1 MLDDTGESPPP
12 SVYILDVDTL
22 VWTRSITH
30 APAEEDNPGARSLHV
45 TTVCARRGRS
55 AASMLEAL
63 AGSAGGV
70 SRNTSS
76 CFSEGQAP
84 WYSLLRRHPHY
95 GPAYARCSCI
105 P

>member
-45 TTVCARRGRS
+45 TTVCALSGAS
-55 AASMLEAL
+55 AALMLDALVGL
-63 AGSAGGV
+63 AGAV
-70 SRNTSS
+70 SRNRSR
-76 CFSEGQAP
+76 CFSEREAP
-84 WYSLLRRHPHY
+84 WCSFFRRHSHCKP
-95 GPAYARCSCI
+95 ARCFCVL
-105 P
+105 